1 MKKEEYVRAVSGI
14 RWTDEQRRAIE
25 AKLSKPFGEQPE
37 VQTEPASEEDEEQG
51 FVEVFHMNMHEDE
64 VKVRNSVMAKEAR
77 AHKRMGR
84 IGWIIV
90 AAAILAAGGAVGA
103 GVAYS
108 KKQKDNGG
116 DAQGVFNLHLNADSD
131 DVGRHQLQYT
141 GNGYYTLLSY
151 ANYETVKEDGREVLE
166 QNWMYDR
173 LSYTDAETGEYSVLC
188 ARPNCTHDG
197 SLYCP
202 ATTKAYDLGRQFDY
216 ESTGPVYADGYLY
229 MLASKPDDP
238 DLDIWEEAAAHPE
251 KYGENYNVMASASG
265 LEYIVSD
272 AGALINK
279 AHQVL
284 IRYEP
289 DGSGIE
295 EIHDFGVG
303 AGVCKPVYHR
313 GYLWF
318 SVQLLTYG
326 DVVEHPISHN
336 KDMFI
341 NGGYEIWGYELKTGE
356 LVKVY
361 TGMGDPT
368 LNHVDERPNDIF
380 GAGDYL
386 FLSMGNQDWVSGGGY
401 RKLNLLTGEMT
412 AAPDLWLYNG
422 FNDKYVLKY
431 IDLSQERSANVEQ
444 TGWYRTD
451 LMTGENT
458 LLPELEFNRESPHL
472 YGDYI
477 IVEKYPE
484 SSMEYRYG
492 RDDEE
497 IKLSQKNKS
506 ECSEIRICD
515 LDGKVLAEVPMPE
528 VTGYQDDLGV
538 TVSEHFSAAADGMLY
553 VRVGVNDHNPGW
565 VLESH
570 VVCCPIQDILD
581 GKCEWK
587 KAYETSEEK
596 GAKENYETRL
606 AQEKKYE
613 KEHK

>member
-1 MKKEEYVRAVSGI
+1 MKKEEYARAVSHV
-14 RWTDEQRRAIE
+14 RWTDVQRRAIE
-25 AKLSKPFGEQPE
+25 ERLSRPLTKPPEQSDE
-37 VQTEPASEEDEEQG
+37 DDENEEG
-51 FVEVFHMNMHEDE
+51 FVEVFRMNMHETEARD
-64 VKVRNSVMAKEAR
+64 SAMAKEAR
-77 AHKRMGR
+77 MHRRMGR
-84 IGWIIV
+84 IGWVIV
-90 AAAILAAGGAVGA
+90 AAAVLAVGGAVGA

-116 DAQGVFNLHLNADSD
+116 DAQGVFNLHLNTDSD

-141 GNGYYTLLSY
+141 ENGYYTLISY
-151 ANYETVKEDGREVLE
+151 ANYETVKEDGREVLK

-202 ATTKAYDLGRQFDY
+202 ATTKAYDLGHQFDY

-238 DLDIWEEAAAHPE
+238 DLDIWEEATSHPE
-251 KYGENYNVMASASG
+251 KYGENYNVMQSASG
-265 LEYIVSD
+265 LDYIVSD
-272 AGALINK
+272 AGVLINK

-303 AGVCKPVYHR
+303 AGACKPVYHR

-326 DVVEHPISHN
+326 DVVEHPISHQ
-336 KDMFI
+336 KDLFI

-368 LNHVDERPNDIF
+368 LNHVDARPFEMF

-386 FLSMGNQDWVSGGGY
+386 FLSMGNQDWASGGGC

-412 AAPDLWLYNG
+412 AAPDFSLWDG
-422 FNDKYVLKY
+422 FNDKYVLNY
-431 IDLSQERSANVEQ
+431 IDLSHDRSANVEQ

-451 LMTGENT
+451 LLTGEKT
-458 LLPELEFNRESPHL
+458 LLPDLAFNRESPFL

-477 IVEKYPE
+477 IVEKYPD
-484 SSMEYRYG
+484 SNRRYYYG
-492 RDDEE
+492 EEDEE
-497 IKLSQKNKS
+497 SKLSQKNQT

-528 VTGYQDDLGV
+528 VTDYPDDLGIRIAETFV
-538 TVSEHFSAAADGMLY
+538 AAADGMLY
-553 VRVGVNDHNPGW
+553 VNVDVTDANPSW
-565 VLESH
+565 MLESH
-570 VVCCPIQDILD
+570 VVCCPIQDIID

-587 KAYETSEEK
+587 KAYERNEEK
-596 GAKENYETRL
+596 GAKENYEIRL